1 MNLHF
6 GGLVGYS
13 DSKRKG
19 QPRRRCDGWD
29 GEGGGGWVPSG
40 NCISSLNSPPSQIV
54 LSLPGMAQSQ
64 RLRSSAPCAVFTGRA
79 TKPKGWSL
87 RQFLL
92 RGARQT
98 LRAVQMAGELGGT
111 ETYRSSVRRVWQS
124 DMLASVAAGAQPC
137 RARRPTGRGW
147 TRWGLSASRF
157 SVVGRGGDG
166 ETRPCILE
174 CRGRVKAQSEGSSQ
188 TSRGT
193 IHLARNKH
201 RDVGGLRLQLRHLIG
216 RHVGRGS
223 ACLLARLFGQGLTVA
238 DASCYRLETPN
249 TSTLY
254 RPALPRISD
263 TQPCPSPS
271 QETDR
276 REIASKGGPS
286 LESHRWQRK
295 LAKKRSA
302 WRRIPTKMTWTTWT
316 VCLWRPLSPLHSEVP
331 F

>member
-29 GEGGGGWVPSG
+29 GEGCGGWVPSG

-166 ETRPCILE
+166 ETRPGILE

-223 ACLLARLFGQGLTVA
+223 ACSLACSARASPWQMRAVTGWRHRTQAHYIAQHSPVYLTHSRVHRLRRRQIAGRSRAREDRHL
-238 DASCYRLETPN
+238 SR
-249 TSTLY
+249 
-254 RPALPRISD
+254 
-263 TQPCPSPS
+263 
-271 QETDR
+271 TDGRESSR
-276 REIASKGGPS
+276 RRGRHGAGS
-286 LESHRWQRK
+286 
-295 LAKKRSA
+295 
-302 WRRIPTKMTWTTWT
+302 RR
-316 VCLWRPLSPLHSEVP
+316 R
-331 F
+331 